1 MVVTFDKISDESRIW
16 IFQSNRL
23 IPDLDIESLKKQID
37 IFLSSW
43 TSHGNQLMVASKI
56 KYNLFIIIALDQS
69 RSTASGCSIDKL
81 VSFIKNIENEYQI
94 SLLDRLDI
102 SFRDKNKISV
112 LRLDDFKRKIL
123 EKKINND
130 TIVFNNLIN
139 LKSDL
144 TDNWEI
150 PLNRSWHQKLIK

>member
-1 MVVTFDKISDESRIW
+1 MVVTFDNISDESRIW
-16 IFQSNRL
+16 IFQSNQL
-23 IPDLDIESLKKQID
+23 ISDID
-37 IFLSSW
+37 IKSLEKKIDAFLSSW

-69 RSTASGCSIDKL
+69 CSTASGCSIDKL
-81 VSFIKNIENEYQI
+81 VSFIKNIENDYQI

>member
-1 MVVTFDKISDESRIW
+1 MVVTFDKISDDSRIW
-16 IFQSNRL
+16 IFQSNQL
-23 IPDLDIESLKKQID
+23 ISNIDIESLEKKID
-37 IFLSSW
+37 AFLSSW
-43 TSHGNQLMVASKI
+43 TSHGDQLMVASKI
-56 KYNLFIIIALDQS
+56 KYNLFIIIALDES
-69 RSTASGCSIDKL
+69 CSTASGCSIDKL
-81 VSFIKNIENEYQI
+81 VNFIKNIENEYQI
-94 SLLDRLDI
+94 SLLDRLDL
-102 SFRDKNKISV
+102 SYRDKNKISV

-123 EKKINND
+123 EKKVNND

>member
-1 MVVTFDKISDESRIW
+1 MVITFDKISDESRIW

-23 IPDLDIESLKKQID
+23 ISDLHIESLEKKIEA
-37 IFLSSW
+37 FLSSW
-43 TSHGNQLMVASKI
+43 TSHGDQLMVASKI

-69 RSTASGCSIDKL
+69 CSTASGCSIDKL
-81 VSFIKNIENEYQI
+81 VNFIKNIENEHQI

-102 SFRDKNKISV
+102 SYRDKNKISV

-144 TDNWEI
+144 DDNWEI
-150 PLNRSWHQKLIK
+150 PINRSWHQKLI

>member
-16 IFQSNRL
+16 IFQSNQL
-23 IPDLDIESLKKQID
+23 ISNIDIESLEKKID
-37 IFLSSW
+37 AFLSSW
-43 TSHGNQLMVASKI
+43 TSHGDQLMVASKI
-56 KYNLFIIIALDQS
+56 KYNLFIIIALDES
-69 RSTASGCSIDKL
+69 CSTASGCSIDKL
-81 VSFIKNIENEYQI
+81 VNFIKNIENEYQI
-94 SLLDRLDI
+94 SLLDRLDL
-102 SFRDKNKISV
+102 SYRDKNKISV

>member
-16 IFQSNRL
+16 IFQSNQL
-23 IPDLDIESLKKQID
+23 ISDLDIESLEKKIEV
-37 IFLSSW
+37 FLSSW
-43 TSHGNQLMVASKI
+43 TSHGDQLMVASKI

-69 RSTASGCSIDKL
+69 CSTASGCSIDKL
-81 VSFIKNIENEYQI
+81 VNFIKNIENEYQI

-102 SFRDKNKISV
+102 SYRDKNKISV

-144 TDNWEI
+144 DYNWEI
-150 PLNRSWHQKLIK
+150 PINRSWHQKLIK

>member
-16 IFQSNRL
+16 IFQSNQL

-81 VSFIKNIENEYQI
+81 VSFIKNIENEYRI
-94 SLLDRLDI
+94 SLLDRLNI
-102 SFRDKNKISV
+102 SFKDKTKISV

>member
-1 MVVTFDKISDESRIW
+1 MVVNFDKISDESRIW

-23 IPDLDIESLKKQID
+23 ISDLDIESLEKQIEV
-37 IFLSSW
+37 FLSSW

-69 RSTASGCSIDKL
+69 CSTASGCSIDKL

-102 SFRDKNKISV
+102 SFRYKNKISV
-112 LRLDDFKRKIL
+112 LRLDAFKRKIL

>member
-1 MVVTFDKISDESRIW
+1 MVVNFDKISDESRIW

-23 IPDLDIESLKKQID
+23 ISDLDIESLEKQID
-37 IFLSSW
+37 VFLSSW

-69 RSTASGCSIDKL
+69 CSTASGCSIDKL

-139 LKSDL
+139 LKGDL
-144 TDNWEI
+144 ADNWEI
-150 PLNRSWHQKLIK
+150 PLNRSWHQKLLK

>member
-1 MVVTFDKISDESRIW
+1 MVVAFDKIRDESRIW

-23 IPDLDIESLKKQID
+23 ISEIDIESIEKKID
-37 IFLSSW
+37 AFLSSW

-56 KYNLFIIIALDQS
+56 KYNLFIIIALDES
-69 RSTASGCSIDKL
+69 CSTASGCSIDKL
-81 VSFIKNIENEYQI
+81 VSFIKNIENEYRI
-94 SLLDRLDI
+94 SLLDRLDLSYI
-102 SFRDKNKISV
+102 DKNKISV

-144 TDNWEI
+144 ADNWEI
-150 PLNRSWHQKLIK
+150 PLNRSWHHKLIK

>member
-43 TSHGNQLMVASKI
+43 TSHGKQLMVASTI

-81 VSFIKNIENEYQI
+81 VSFIKNIENDYQI

-112 LRLDDFKRKIL
+112 IRLDDFKRKIL

>member
-1 MVVTFDKISDESRIW
+1 MVVTFDNISDESRIW
-16 IFQSNRL
+16 IFQSNQL
-23 IPDLDIESLKKQID
+23 ISDIDIESLEKKID
-37 IFLSSW
+37 AFLSSW

-69 RSTASGCSIDKL
+69 CSTASGCSIDKL
-81 VSFIKNIENEYQI
+81 VSFIKNIENEYHI

>member
-1 MVVTFDKISDESRIW
+1 MVVTFDKISDDSRIW
-16 IFQSNRL
+16 IFQSNQL
-23 IPDLDIESLKKQID
+23 ISNIDIESLEKKID
-37 IFLSSW
+37 AFLSSW
-43 TSHGNQLMVASKI
+43 TSHGDQLMVASKI
-56 KYNLFIIIALDQS
+56 KYNLFIIIALDES
-69 RSTASGCSIDKL
+69 CSTASGCSIDKL
-81 VSFIKNIENEYQI
+81 VNFIKNIQNEYQI
-94 SLLDRLDI
+94 SLLDRLDL
-102 SFRDKNKISV
+102 SYRDKNKISV

>member
-1 MVVTFDKISDESRIW
+1 MVITFDKISDESRIW

-23 IPDLDIESLKKQID
+23 ISDLHIESLEKKIEA
-37 IFLSSW
+37 FLSSW
-43 TSHGNQLMVASKI
+43 TSHGDQLMVASKI

-69 RSTASGCSIDKL
+69 CSTASGCSIDKL
-81 VSFIKNIENEYQI
+81 VNFIKNIENEHQI

-102 SFRDKNKISV
+102 SYRDKNKISV

-150 PLNRSWHQKLIK
+150 PINRSWHQKLI